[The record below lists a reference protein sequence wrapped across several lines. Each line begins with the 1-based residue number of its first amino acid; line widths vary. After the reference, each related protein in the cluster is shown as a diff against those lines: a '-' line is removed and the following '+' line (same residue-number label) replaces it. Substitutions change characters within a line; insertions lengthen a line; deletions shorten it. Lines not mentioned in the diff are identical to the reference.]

1 MKLINLL
8 TRIISEQPAKSDEPF
23 FRGLVTSEEYDGNI
37 FELMTDRHGID
48 RALFRN
54 RTDKKSVVV
63 EKPEII
69 DKFQRAVP
77 EMNKRFFGDTRTVRS
92 PIIDGEYN
100 FRDSKSGAR
109 RVDDAPKFVIV
120 KVKDHFFQ
128 MVLIIKNY
136 DKNSN
141 YISFEIVTIL
151 KNGTPLS
158 NLYNPKYHVQK
169 LNIFLEHV
177 VRSEIIHIFV

>member
-8 TRIISEQPAKSDEPF
+8 SQIISEQPAFQK
-23 FRGLVTSEEYDGNI
+23 RLLIKGLVLSEMFDGNI
-37 FELMTDRHGID
+37 FELYTDKHGVD
-48 RALFRN
+48 RAIRKEN
-54 RTDKKSVVV
+54 ISEVTKYD
-63 EKPEII
+63 II
-69 DKFQRAVP
+69 DKFTRAIP
-77 EMNKRFFGDTRTVRS
+77 ELNKRFFGDTRTVRS
-92 PIIDGEYN
+92 PIIDGKYN